1 MIPAHR
7 NLHQLLA
14 TALLFTFLLPFSV
27 QAQTVA
33 RLTPSDGNA
42 AASAHLRVAF
52 AALPF
57 VAKLRAAY
65 EKKYQV
71 MLRTSALL
79 RDSKDRCITD
89 DCRSLPAGEI
99 VTLDS
104 PYILFVMGRPSLR
117 VCYGKQLFYVPAE
130 EKNFAFSEMVA
141 PASPTLLGQVL
152 GVRAKLKNAF
162 RLTKKR

>member
-7 NLHQLLA
+7 NLPQLLA
-14 TALLFTFLLPFSV
+14 AALLLPFLLPFSV
-27 QAQTVA
+27 NAQTVA

-42 AASAHLRVAF
+42 EAPAPLRVAF

-57 VAKLRAAY
+57 VAKLRTAY
-65 EKKYQV
+65 EKQYQV

-79 RDSKDRCITD
+79 RDSQDRCLTD

-104 PYILFVMGRPSLR
+104 PYLLSVLGRPSLR
-117 VCYGKQLFYVPAE
+117 VRYGKQLFYVPAE
-130 EKNFAFSEMVA
+130 EKNFAFSEATA

-152 GVRAKLKNAF
+152 GVRTKLKKAF
-162 RLTKKR
+162 SLTQKR